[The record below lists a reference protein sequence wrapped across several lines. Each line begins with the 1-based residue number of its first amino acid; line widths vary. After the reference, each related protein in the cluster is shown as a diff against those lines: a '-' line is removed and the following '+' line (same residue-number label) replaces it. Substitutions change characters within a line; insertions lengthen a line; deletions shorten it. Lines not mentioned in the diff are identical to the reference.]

1 MIDNLKKRYEQLQ
14 GLLNTPMNQGG
25 GLLGNIPQSVL
36 LGSAIYG
43 QGIQGK
49 DPFSAL
55 LPAVAQTAQ
64 VQKLMTPKRRPLK
77 QAFDPKSGKNVFAT
91 DIEIREQNL
100 EPARTG
106 MITTMNPNTGEVM
119 SVPVTEYANIQ
130 KKQDKATA
138 IGTQYNVLENF
149 ITDMKNRL
157 PATKT
162 GTLGAGYGLVESLSD
177 QFSQF
182 AEGLGVKDTLQIEN
196 TEAIDKYLESK
207 GFTKAAQNFATMKGS
222 VINLG
227 YALAKIA
234 EPNNPRLSEGDIL
247 RQLNRINFGGS
258 RDVFAASLDNILKEE
273 GIRAKAEMKA
283 LGGDISIFEKDK
295 KEKDKQKSVI
305 DPLNLGL

>member
-1 MIDNLKKRYEQLQ
+1 MIDRLRKRYEDLQ
-14 GLLNTPMNQGG
+14 GLLNTPMNQKG
-25 GLLGNIPQSVL
+25 GLLDNIPQAAI

-43 QGIQGK
+43 QGIQGR

-55 LPAVAQTAQ
+55 LPAVAQTTQ
-64 VQKLMTPKRRPLK
+64 IQKMMTPKSRPLK
-77 QAFDPKSGKNVFAT
+77 QAYDPKSGKNVFAT
-91 DIEIREQNL
+91 DIEIKEKGL

-106 MITTMNPNTGEVM
+106 MITTINPNTGEYT
-119 SVPVTEYANIQ
+119 SVPVTEYGNIL
-130 KKQDKATA
+130 KKQDKATG
-138 IGTQYNVLENF
+138 IGTQYNVLEGF

-162 GTLGAGYGLVESLSD
+162 GTVGAGYGLVEGLSD
-177 QFSQF
+177 QFSQL

-196 TEAIDKYLESK
+196 TEAIDNYLESK
-207 GFTKAAQNFATMKGS
+207 GFTKAAQNYATMKGS

-258 RDVFAASLDNILKEE
+258 REVFAASLDNILKEE
-273 GIRAKAEMKA
+273 GIRAEAEIKA
-283 LGGDISIFEKDK
+283 LGGDISMFEKKK
-295 KEKDKQKSVI
+295 KEKETKSAI